1 MSPSCLAW
9 LRSHVD
15 VVIKAVCGGMV
26 LPMRKSDLHMNQRK
40 IYRSATAAIV
50 LLSAAAGSSSLTLG
64 KASGAV
70 LLGQPLKLIVPIQL
84 DAGERPSDLCLDAQ
98 VFYGDARQD
107 ARRVSVRSELL
118 LQTQSAN
125 VYVTSSSHV
134 DEPVVTVYFRA
145 GCESK
150 ATRRFVLLADLATET
165 ATRADPENLVAQS
178 VVPVPKTA
186 QPARPAGGDRI
197 PVLRQVQKRPLPEA
211 DLSESLSVN
220 SLPAPRVAPARP
232 RLKLL
237 PVDLTQDRDPL
248 LKSSNELVVGDV
260 EDLQKRAD
268 AAALWKSLN
277 ATPQYI
283 LESDRRRLSME
294 ADLKGLQVSTESN
307 RQALLDLTNRLETAE
322 SQRYANPL
330 VYALIAILF
339 ISTFGLVY
347 LLFKWKQG
355 GPVTLPW
362 WRTDEASN
370 KSTQPHP
377 SQSNEGIQAPHG
389 AVKATALVVQP
400 TVIAAPLANE
410 APPLTEV
417 DIDLQFDEPVLPLQ
431 HKSDV
436 EVMIRPHGPSVDTAS
451 RAAGHLDFA
460 HSMTTSLR
468 AVNTQE
474 MLDVRQQAD
483 FFLTLGQHDEAL
495 GLLKD
500 CVDGSLD
507 SNPLVYLDLLK
518 ALHTLGRK
526 AEFDHYRTDFNAIFS
541 GHVPVY
547 AAFSQG
553 GNGLQAY
560 PEICQGIEAFWP
572 SEQAIAYIEKR
583 LVHDTDDGT
592 QQTMDLEAF
601 RELLMLHGIARRI
614 ASSSESGLMPFIAAK
629 TIPSDAGAIYAT
641 GSDDFSRHEKTQPVA
656 VADMDFGGLSIDLEL
671 PVPSGNLIDF
681 EPSDL
686 SLPDLQQPRKS

>member
-1 MSPSCLAW
+1 
-9 LRSHVD
+9 
-15 VVIKAVCGGMV
+15 
-26 LPMRKSDLHMNQRK
+26 MRKSNLQMNQRN
-40 IYRSATAAIV
+40 INRSATVAIV

-64 KASGAV
+64 KASGTV
-70 LLGQPLKLIVPIQL
+70 LLGQPLKLTVPIQL
-84 DAGERPSDLCLDAQ
+84 DVGEIPSALCLDAE

-107 ARRVSVRSELL
+107 ARRVSVRSEHL
-118 LQTQSAN
+118 LQTHSAN
-125 VYVTSSSHV
+125 VYITSTSHV

-165 ATRADPENLVAQS
+165 ASPTDPASLVAQS
-178 VVPVPKTA
+178 VVSVPKTA
-186 QPARPAGGDRI
+186 QPARPAGGDRV
-197 PVLRQVQKRPLPEA
+197 PVLRQAQKRPMPEV
-211 DLSESLSVN
+211 DLSESHSVN

-260 EDLQKRAD
+260 EDLQKRAE

-283 LESDRRRLSME
+283 LESDQRRLSME
-294 ADLKGLQVSTESN
+294 TELRGLQVSTESN
-307 RQALLDLTNRLETAE
+307 RQALADITNRLETAE

-330 VYALIAILF
+330 VYALIAILL
-339 ISTFGLVY
+339 ISTCGLGY
-347 LLFKWKQG
+347 LLFKWRQG
-355 GPVTLPW
+355 GLATLPW
-362 WRTDEASN
+362 WRTDEASD
-370 KSTQPHP
+370 KATYPHP
-377 SQSNEGIQAPHG
+377 SQINEGIQAPQG
-389 AVKATALVVQP
+389 AVKATAMFSQP
-400 TVIAAPLANE
+400 TVTAAPPAKE
-410 APPLTEV
+410 ALTLTEV

-431 HKSDV
+431 RKSDV
-436 EVMIRPHGPSVDTAS
+436 EVLTRPQSPSVDTSS
-451 RAAGHLDFA
+451 RAAGHVDFS

-526 AEFDHYRTDFNAIFS
+526 AEFDHYRTGFNAIFS

-547 AAFSQG
+547 AAFSQS

-572 SEQAIAYIEKR
+572 SEQAIAYIEKC

-614 ASSSESGLMPFIAAK
+614 ASSSESGLMPFIAVK
-629 TIPSDAGAIYAT
+629 TIPSEVEAIYAP
-641 GSDDFSRHEKTQPVA
+641 GLEDFSRHEKTQPVTA
-656 VADMDFGGLSIDLEL
+656 NDMNFGGVSIDLEL
-671 PVPSGNLIDF
+671 PVSSGNLIDF

>member
-1 MSPSCLAW
+1 
-9 LRSHVD
+9 
-15 VVIKAVCGGMV
+15 
-26 LPMRKSDLHMNQRK
+26 MRKSNLQMNQRN
-40 IYRSATAAIV
+40 INRSATVAIV

-64 KASGAV
+64 KASGTV
-70 LLGQPLKLIVPIQL
+70 LLGQPLKLTVPIQL
-84 DAGERPSDLCLDAQ
+84 DVGEIPSALCLDAE

-107 ARRVSVRSELL
+107 ARRVSVRSEHL
-118 LQTQSAN
+118 LQTHSAN
-125 VYVTSSSHV
+125 VYITSTSHV

-165 ATRADPENLVAQS
+165 ASPTDPASLVAQS
-178 VVPVPKTA
+178 VVSVPKTA
-186 QPARPAGGDRI
+186 QPARPAGGDRV
-197 PVLRQVQKRPLPEA
+197 PVLRQAQKRPMPEV
-211 DLSESLSVN
+211 DLSESHSVN

-260 EDLQKRAD
+260 EDLQKRAE

-283 LESDRRRLSME
+283 LESDQRRLSME
-294 ADLKGLQVSTESN
+294 TELRGLQVSTESN
-307 RQALLDLTNRLETAE
+307 RQALADITNRLETAE

-330 VYALIAILF
+330 VYAL
-339 ISTFGLVY
+339 
-347 LLFKWKQG
+347 Q
-355 GPVTLPW
+355 
-362 WRTDEASN
+362 R
-370 KSTQPHP
+370 
-377 SQSNEGIQAPHG
+377 
-389 AVKATALVVQP
+389 
-400 TVIAAPLANE
+400 
-410 APPLTEV
+410 
-417 DIDLQFDEPVLPLQ
+417 
-431 HKSDV
+431 KSDV
-436 EVMIRPHGPSVDTAS
+436 EVLTRPQSPSVDTSS
-451 RAAGHLDFA
+451 RAAGHVDFS

-526 AEFDHYRTDFNAIFS
+526 AEFDHYRTGFNAIFS

-547 AAFSQG
+547 AAFSQS

-572 SEQAIAYIEKR
+572 SEQAIAYIEKC

-614 ASSSESGLMPFIAAK
+614 ASSSESGLMPFIAVK
-629 TIPSDAGAIYAT
+629 TIPSEVEAIYAP
-641 GSDDFSRHEKTQPVA
+641 GLEDFSRHEKTQPVTA
-656 VADMDFGGLSIDLEL
+656 NDMNFGGVSIDLEL
-671 PVPSGNLIDF
+671 PVSSGNLIDF